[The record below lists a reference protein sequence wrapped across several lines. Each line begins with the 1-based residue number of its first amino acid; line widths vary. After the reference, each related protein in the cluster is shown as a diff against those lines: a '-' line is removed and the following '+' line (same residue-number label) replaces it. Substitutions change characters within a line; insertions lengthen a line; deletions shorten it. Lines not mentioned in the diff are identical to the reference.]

1 MRYHHSFHAG
11 NFADVHKHV
20 ALLALLR
27 ALQAKAK
34 GFLFLDTHAAA
45 GLADLGSAEARR
57 SGEAAQG
64 WLRFAPGAGMGTGA
78 PDAGHAAPSIDS
90 PEITAWRDSVLEL
103 QRRCGAS
110 RYPGS
115 SLLAALH
122 LREQDRAIAADALA
136 PTARALERNL
146 AAAGLAARTRVATAD
161 GFRQLAA
168 HWPPR
173 ERRSLALIDPP
184 YEAADEWTR
193 ALEATRAGLE
203 RFESGI
209 VALWFPLKRGR
220 DLDRMLAR
228 VAPAI
233 GRPTLAALLW
243 LHPLDSAAG
252 LNGSGMLVVNPP
264 HAMSQRL
271 PAWQEELRRLLG
283 AEHGGSEVRWLVH
296 ER

>member
-20 ALLALLR
+20 ALLALLS

-34 GFLFLDTHAAA
+34 GFLFLDTHAAS
-45 GLADLGSAEARR
+45 GLADLGSAEARK

-64 WLRFAPGAGMGTGA
+64 WQRFARAAGVGEI
-78 PDAGHAAPSIDS
+78 AAES
-90 PEITAWRDSVLEL
+90 PEIVGWRDSVLEL
-103 QRRCGAS
+103 QRRCGAHH
-110 RYPGS
+110 YPGS
-115 SLLAALH
+115 PLLAALH

-136 PTARALERNL
+136 PTARALERHL
-146 AAAGLAARTRVATAD
+146 AAAGLASRTRVATAD

-184 YEAADEWTR
+184 YETADDWVH
-193 ALEATRAGLE
+193 ALEAVQSGLE

-209 VALWFPLKRGR
+209 VAVWFPIKRER

-228 VAPAI
+228 VATVVS
-233 GRPTLAALLW
+233 RPTLAALLW

-264 HAMSQRL
+264 YAMSQRL
-271 PAWQEELRRLLG
+271 PVWQEELQRLLG
-283 AEHGGSEVRWLVH
+283 AEHGGSEVRWLIH